1 MLSPPGPRRSAP
13 RSASS
18 PVLPVH
24 GRAFVELEYTNP
36 NNHKTNSIK
45 ITHEDELDDIEQ
57 IISGGKTTSPQLQL
71 ASSNHPLAN
80 AMLTRQTIHEAI
92 LDATRMELV
101 HTAKERDGC
110 IDQRLQRYRFFK
122 ECNRSLT
129 SEIKALKSTTRD
141 RYQQD
146 VDTPTR
152 TTQKMLRQVAVKS
165 ARREMQSLDSLKR
178 MEKRSQDHLNRAL
191 IAESKIEWLQ
201 AQLLQHGVHP
211 DLLDQMPQ
219 TATAAATAATAPTA
233 ATTATRSQTNV
244 KYTFQLEQSNRML
257 QNKIDMLTHSL
268 QTKTLEVEEMK
279 RTHLRDN
286 YITQTHRSNNTLT
299 TPVHV
304 LERLNANNDS
314 HEINETNNNAPTTAT
329 HVSDAY
335 HRITHINYRNELDT
349 LKEELRRVLIEFD
362 DKRDQD
368 ETTITELK
376 EQNLRFK
383 QNLRRQH
390 WKNTSELD

>member
-1 MLSPPGPRRSAP
+1 MLLSPPGPP
-13 RSASS
+13 LSASS

-110 IDQRLQRYRFFK
+110 IDHRLQRYRFFK

-178 MEKRSQDHLNRAL
+178 ME
-191 IAESKIEWLQ
+191 
-201 AQLLQHGVHP
+201 
-211 DLLDQMPQ
+211 
-219 TATAAATAATAPTA
+219 
-233 ATTATRSQTNV
+233 
-244 KYTFQLEQSNRML
+244 QSNRML

-286 YITQTHRSNNTLT
+286 YITQTHRSNNTPT

-314 HEINETNNNAPTTAT
+314 HEINETNNNAPTTAS

-383 QNLRRQH
+383 QNLTRQH

>member
-1 MLSPPGPRRSAP
+1 MLLSPPGPPLSG
-13 RSASS
+13 SS
-18 PVLPVH
+18 PVPPVH

-178 MEKRSQDHLNRAL
+178 MEKRSQ
-191 IAESKIEWLQ
+191 
-201 AQLLQHGVHP
+201 
-211 DLLDQMPQ
+211 
-219 TATAAATAATAPTA
+219 
-233 ATTATRSQTNV
+233 TNV

-286 YITQTHRSNNTLT
+286 YITQTHRSNNTPT

-314 HEINETNNNAPTTAT
+314 HEINETNNNAPTTAS

-383 QNLRRQH
+383 QNLTRQH

>member
-1 MLSPPGPRRSAP
+1 MLLSPPGPP
-13 RSASS
+13 LSASS
-18 PVLPVH
+18 PVPPVH

-178 MEKRSQDHLNRAL
+178 MEKRSQDHLDRAL
-191 IAESKIEWLQ
+191 IAESQIEWLQ

-383 QNLRRQH
+383 QNLTRQH